1 MQHMKKYGKNPEDQT
16 NEEKIG
22 NLAEKELRVM
32 RVKIIQDLRN
42 IVGEQI
48 NRTETR
54 IEKAQESLKKE
65 LAQWTTQ

>member
-1 MQHMKKYGKNPEDQT
+1 MKEYAKTPQDQT

-65 LAQWTTQ
+65 LAQ